1 MVTATTIIAGTVM
14 APTPTRNATPDTP
27 PNTTQ
32 PAPADTSTTHS
43 PSRRDAQHFTDPT
56 PPIATTAPDGTGL
69 PADSPPA
76 PIVRL
81 CTNYENYFLIN

>member
-32 PAPADTSTTHS
+32 PTPADTSTTHS

-56 PPIATTAPDGTGL
+56 PPIARHGTRRHR
-69 PADSPPA
+69 SPSRLA
-76 PIVRL
+76 SGTHRQIVH
-81 CTNYENYFLIN
+81 